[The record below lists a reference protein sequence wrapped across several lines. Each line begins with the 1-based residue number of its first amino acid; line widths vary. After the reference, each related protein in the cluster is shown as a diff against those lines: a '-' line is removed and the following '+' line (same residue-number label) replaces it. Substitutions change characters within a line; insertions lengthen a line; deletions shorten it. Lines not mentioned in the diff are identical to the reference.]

1 MYLYLL
7 IISFSSI
14 WIEYLTFLVEQIFY
28 IDLDIL
34 KINKSL
40 TTINII
46 YGLSIIFKNLV
57 FWLLNIN
64 LILISTKIFLKK
76 LGIKS

>member
-40 TTINII
+40 TAINII